1 MTEELRRRTPGVA
14 DNEEDPVDPIFMYV
28 VWSTIAIAALLFSL
42 LMLRLLM
49 GLGPLVARMKAIV
62 QWLEAAR
69 PRYAQILEDLEAQIG
84 ELRGISESARRMTG
98 TAENFTD
105 ELRAASQPVIDGV
118 RQLSQATLQ
127 ARAVLTAARVGIAV
141 FLHNRRDAYREPGIY
156 VQSNEESRV

>member
-1 MTEELRRRTPGVA
+1 M
-14 DNEEDPVDPIFMYV
+14 NPIFMYV
-28 VWSTIAIAALLFSL
+28 VWSTIALAALLFSL

-49 GLGPLVARMKAIV
+49 GLGPLIARLEAIA
-62 QWLEAAR
+62 QWLEAGR
-69 PRYAQILEDLEAQIG
+69 PPYAQILEDLEAQIG

-118 RQLSQATLQ
+118 RQLSQATLR
-127 ARAVLTAARVGIAV
+127 ARAVLTAARVGMAV
-141 FLHNRRDAYREPGIY
+141 FLHNRRDAYCELGIH